1 MTLSLHIV
9 ARHAEGL
16 PEVEFTSKND
26 PYAQF
31 TFALGKDAT
40 FKRTSTKDEAGD
52 RPEWNETVILD
63 NFDPSKHT
71 ILYAEVND
79 SDEGIDPPIGYTDI
93 PLGQVVNADGKTL
106 NAYFDLFDE
115 DNKAKG
121 TLYLTLSIIE
131 DGQAAPSVNSAK
143 DVKGESSLTPDH
155 QKRFQEIYS
164 VPM

>member
-1 MTLSLHIV
+1 MTLSLHILV
-9 ARHAEGL
+9 RHAEGL
-16 PEVEFTSKND
+16 PDVEFTSKND

-52 RPEWNETVILD
+52 RPEWNEVVILE
-63 NFDPSKHT
+63 NFEPLKHS

-79 SDEGIDPPIGYTDI
+79 SDTGIDPPIGYTDI
-93 PLGQVVNADGKTL
+93 PLIQVVNAPGRSL

-131 DGQAAPSVNSAK
+131 GGEAPSANTIS

-164 VPM
+164 VPI